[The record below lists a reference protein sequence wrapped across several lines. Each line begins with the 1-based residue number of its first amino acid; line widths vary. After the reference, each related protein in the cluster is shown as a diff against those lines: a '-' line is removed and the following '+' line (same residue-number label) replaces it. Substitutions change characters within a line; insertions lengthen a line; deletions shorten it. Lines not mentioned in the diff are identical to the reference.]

1 MKCFL
6 LFSELLV
13 LGIELFK
20 PLCIPEKKKEEKL
33 VLALNWSNYFFSRE
47 FSLACFIHILGKC
60 HIITNIKLKINKAS
74 VSD

>member
-13 LGIELFK
+13 FGIELFK
-20 PLCIPEKKKEEKL
+20 PLCIPEKKEEKL
-33 VLALNWSNYFFSRE
+33 FLALNSVIT
-47 FSLACFIHILGKC
+47 FSLESFLWHFSFISLGNM
-60 HIITNIKLKINKAS
+60 IIISTNIMLKIHKAS